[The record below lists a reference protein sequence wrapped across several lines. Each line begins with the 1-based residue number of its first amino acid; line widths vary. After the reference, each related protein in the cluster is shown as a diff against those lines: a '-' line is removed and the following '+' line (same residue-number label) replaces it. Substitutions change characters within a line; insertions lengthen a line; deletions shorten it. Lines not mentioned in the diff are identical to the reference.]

1 MKNLYPIW
9 HSANHGPSC
18 SAGELAEL
26 YASSDTPIDVIHFVD
41 LENLVARLWQAGWTV
56 IADQLS

>member
-9 HSANHGPSC
+9 HSANHGPAC

-41 LENLVARLWQAGWTV
+41 LENLVARLRQAGWTV